1 MWKYYVAALL
11 IFVFDQWT
19 KQLVAEKMELGES
32 ISLIDGW
39 LYLTSHRNAGAA
51 FGMLQGQRW
60 LFIVVT
66 VVVAGVIVYALSRM
80 RKERWL
86 CWALGFILGGAVG
99 NLLDRIRFGEV
110 VDFIDV
116 RIFSYHYPIFN
127 VADSAV
133 VIGGILLAITLWRGG
148 AVSDHGENRNAKG
161 ETEPSSGQ
169 ENTGQSGER
178 R

>member
-1 MWKYYVAALL
+1 MA
-11 IFVFDQWT
+11 
-19 KQLVAEKMELGES
+19 LGES
-32 ISLIDGW
+32 IPLIDGW

-66 VVVAGVIVYALSRM
+66 VVVAGVIVYTLWRM
-80 RKERWL
+80 RRERFL
-86 CWALGFILGGAVG
+86 CWSLALILGGAVG
-99 NLLDRIRFGEV
+99 NLTDRIRFGEV

-116 RIFSYHYPIFN
+116 RIFSFHYPIFN

-133 VIGGILLAITLWRGG
+133 VIGGILLAIALWRGG
-148 AVSDHGENRNAKG
+148 GAVDHGANRNEKG
-161 ETEPSSGQ
+161 QAEPSSGQ